1 MPKGSDRAAST
12 MTPTS
17 APSTLQAS
25 IYLAGG
31 CFWCTE
37 AIFSRVRGVL
47 EVRSGYANGHLAHP
61 SYEQVCSGTTGHAEV
76 LQVVYDPQVLPL
88 AGLLEIF
95 FATHDPTTPDRQGN
109 DVGPQYRSGI
119 YTTTAE
125 QLASARDYVAQLN
138 QHHAFPAPVVTEVAP
153 LTAFYPA
160 EDAHQDYFARH
171 PEAGYCAW
179 VIAPKVAK
187 FTARFGQHTR

>member
-1 MPKGSDRAAST
+1 MTST
-12 MTPTS
+12 CAPTS
-17 APSTLQAS
+17 LQAS

-31 CFWCTE
+31 CFWCVD

-47 EVRSGYANGHLAHP
+47 EVCSGYANGHLPHP

-76 LQVVYDPQVLPL
+76 LQVVYDPQMLSLVE
-88 AGLLEIF
+88 LLEIF

-109 DVGPQYRSGI
+109 DIGPQYRSGI
-119 YTTTAE
+119 YTTTTE
-125 QLASARDYVAQLN
+125 QLAVAQDYVAQLN
-138 QHHAFPAPVVTEVAP
+138 QHRAFPAPVVTEVAP

-160 EDAHQDYFARH
+160 EDGHQDYFARH

-187 FTARFGQHTR
+187 FTARFAQHTR